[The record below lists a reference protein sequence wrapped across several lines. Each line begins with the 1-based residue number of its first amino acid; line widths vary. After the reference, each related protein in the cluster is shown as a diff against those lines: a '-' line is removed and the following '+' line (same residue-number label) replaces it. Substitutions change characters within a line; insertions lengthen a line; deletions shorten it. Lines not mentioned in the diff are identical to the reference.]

1 MSVKVSN
8 SADELLERIFQIIV
22 EEARSR
28 PEFAEKLINAI
39 AHTNPIS
46 KVDQKKQKPIFDPNS
61 FSLITEMKTEGKE
74 GLIKR
79 LNKIRSRQ
87 ILKQLAEA
95 QNVPIREE
103 VFSDRNIQ
111 LAQIRQLIIEGVQ
124 KRINDRLAAAS
135 LKNR

>member
-39 AHTNPIS
+39 THTNPIS
-46 KVDQKKQKPIFDPNS
+46 KVDQKKQKPNFDPNS

-74 GLIKR
+74 GLMKR